1 MIRFALLC
9 GNDHGFEGW
18 FRDGATFEQQAAA
31 LSITCPVCGN
41 EKVRKSMMAPAI
53 RRSSRRRTEPNLP
66 VPRPEPAP
74 RADEL
79 PDHAKAAIALAVL
92 RRVREHVERNFENVG
107 ERFPEEARRIHYGE
121 ADEREIYGQASLEEA
136 EELVEEGIPVR
147 PLPDLPKLDG

>member
-79 PDHAKAAIALAVL
+79 PDHAKAAIALL